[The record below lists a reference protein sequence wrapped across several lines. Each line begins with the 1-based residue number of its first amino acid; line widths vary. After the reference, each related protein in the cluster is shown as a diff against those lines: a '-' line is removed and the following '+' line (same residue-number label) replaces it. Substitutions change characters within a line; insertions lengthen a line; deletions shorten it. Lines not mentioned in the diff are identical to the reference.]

1 MIFCEWGLAQS
12 SPLAARVFMQ
22 SECVYNT
29 CRVGK
34 VACKMGMALRLF
46 YRLFAVDPSTRQL
59 VFTANYLCLGKL
71 AHGMLK
77 LNHLTFY
84 VQAVD
89 LKKGCHICSIE
100 LYRTLLQCKKKLCSV
115 CRGIHLSHFLLF

>member
-1 MIFCEWGLAQS
+1 
-12 SPLAARVFMQ
+12 MQ

-34 VACKMGMALRLF
+34 VACKMGLCLF
-46 YRLFAVDPSTRQL
+46 YRLFAVDPSSPQL

-89 LKKGCHICSIE
+89 SKKGCHICSIE
-100 LYRTLLQCKKKLCSV
+100 LYRTPLQCKKKVDNFALFAV
-115 CRGIHLSHFLLF
+115 VFISHFFIILIDH